1 MLDDHMRFHIVEVDA
16 LAPLA
21 PRWRLLD
28 VTHLSKLRPD
38 AHPSEALHDAAVSE
52 GEGGGAHWRLLDVTH
67 LSKLRPDAH
76 PSEALHDAAVSRP
89 PSLPHLK
96 RIPPSDALCLWT
108 HPYTPPG
115 EPSWRDGPIHEGWAC
130 GVPKPAPL
138 PHHRLTT

>member
-21 PRWRLLD
+21 PR
-28 VTHLSKLRPD
+28 
-38 AHPSEALHDAAVSE
+38 
-52 GEGGGAHWRLLDVTH
+52 WRLLDVTH

-115 EPSWRDGPIHEGWAC
+115 EPSWRDGPIHEGWAY
-130 GVPKPAPL
+130 GVPKPGPL
-138 PHHRLTT
+138 PHHRPTT